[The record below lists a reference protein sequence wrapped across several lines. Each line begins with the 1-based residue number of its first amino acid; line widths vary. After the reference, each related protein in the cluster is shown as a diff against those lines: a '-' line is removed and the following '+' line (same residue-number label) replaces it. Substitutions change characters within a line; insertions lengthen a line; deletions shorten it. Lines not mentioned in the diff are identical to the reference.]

1 MSSLKKSLLA
11 LLALLCLPWAVQ
23 AHGGLAIGINFGVP
37 CYYRQYWGGYYYYR
51 PYAVYVDAP
60 PVVLQP
66 APVVAQSPTA
76 PAPAPAT
83 ASAPAPEQL
92 RPVPTPTPTAAPAAT
107 TAGGEPRDQIDQYLR
122 QMSSADEHIRA
133 GAMVQLG
140 RIKAQRAVEPI
151 SQALANDPSPAA
163 REAAARALGLIGS
176 SASLAALQRAA
187 QADDDREVRHS
198 AQFAAEVI
206 RANLPR

>member
-23 AHGGLAIGINFGVP
+23 AHGGLAIGINFGGP
-37 CYYRQYWGGYYYYR
+37 YYYRPYWGGYYYYR
-51 PYAVYVDAP
+51 PYAVYVDPP

-66 APVVAQSPTA
+66 APVVVQSA
-76 PAPAPAT
+76 PAATAAPAT
-83 ASAPAPEQL
+83 TPEQL
-92 RPVPTPTPTAAPAAT
+92 RPTPAAVPAPT
-107 TAGGEPRDQIDQYLR
+107 LAPIPASADPNAAQIDQYLR
-122 QMSSADEHIRA
+122 QMSSADEHVRA

-140 RIKAQRAVEPI
+140 RMKSQRAVEPI
-151 SQALANDPSPAA
+151 SQALTNDRSPAA

-176 SASLAALQRAA
+176 PAALGALQRAA

-206 RANLPR
+206 RANMPR